1 MVAILV
7 VVGLLMLGVAIV
19 AWATRP
25 AASYPDVQRQGQDV
39 ARTTVSKAPVAPVG
53 GKARPTLPI
62 QPDAFAQAP
71 LAAPPVILTPVT
83 VATSDPFAHAPTL
96 SDLDGVSLEMRK

>member
-25 AASYPDVQRQGQDV
+25 TASYADLQRQGQDTT
-39 ARTTVSKAPVAPVG
+39 RTTIFKAPAAPVS

-71 LAAPPVILTPVT
+71 LASPPVILTPAT
-83 VATSDPFAHAPTL
+83 VIPSDPFAHAPTL
-96 SDLDGVSLEMRK
+96 SDLDGVLPEMRK